1 MLPLIVRLFSAF
13 RFYSNPKPNIE
24 IHNRK
29 ATITCPS
36 KQRMVWHHGDVFLRP
51 IAMQHLPGSIASKW
65 KFAKLIEI
73 NAISGRWTRWGTNFS
88 SKKNVAWITRI
99 IVWRCFP
106 VHWFYWK
113 TPAIL
118 FTIFFATVNW
128 LHKSQILY
136 AYMNTSLFIFN
147 ALSAARTCTYLYDYA
162 YRRVGKRKW
171 SNNVLMYWAACAG
184 VLYFSSAFIEIH
196 SFEEFAH
203 EISMNGEEGRGGRK
217 SKDYPTALESRR
229 KQCANRQWAF
239 TYM

>member
-88 SKKNVAWITRI
+88 SKKNVVWITRI

-136 AYMNTSLFIFN
+136 AYMNSIHWIQVYLF
-147 ALSAARTCTYLYDYA
+147 LMLCPQPARVPTYMTTRIDVL
-162 YRRVGKRKW
+162 GKENDRT
-171 SNNVLMYWAACAG
+171 MYWCIELHARECYIFP
-184 VLYFSSAFIEIH
+184 LLSLKFI
-196 SFEEFAH
+196 
-203 EISMNGEEGRGGRK
+203 R
-217 SKDYPTALESRR
+217 SKNLTM
-229 KQCANRQWAF
+229 K
-239 TYM
+239 